1 MGTRMWD
8 RRSVLRAAIAGGAVA
23 AGVGG
28 VAGPAAARPPSFD
41 LSAPAGTLYSG
52 APLSSTTV
60 QQSFAFAPVHGRLF
74 VAQLLAGSPGTAGDL
89 RITEMSATGRVLGG
103 MSLLGHGHAVSFG
116 VHRTRRHGLDLWI
129 EGEANDNGYGT
140 VLKQVPWQDGATMD
154 RDDPRARTHHPVPEA
169 LEYTCAIDHRHGRMA
184 LRYHTDAGKRVA
196 IVPLAEMLRG
206 DTPERIADF
215 PQPEGLGT
223 FQGYALDGD
232 DLYTLD
238 GNSYS
243 ATNPHPGNTY
253 LSRIDCRTGELMER
267 VHNLTADSLDFRE
280 PEGLAIGPLRQP
292 RLYLGF
298 ASGEA
303 GDRRS
308 NLYFLD
314 RR

>member
-1 MGTRMWD
+1 MGTRIWD
-8 RRSVLRAAIAGGAVA
+8 RRNVLRAAIAGGAVA

-28 VAGPAAARPPSFD
+28 VAGSAAARPPSFD
-41 LSAPAGTLYSG
+41 LSAPARTLYSG

-60 QQSFAFAPVHGRLF
+60 QQAFAFEPRTGRLF

-89 RITEMSATGRVLGG
+89 RISEMSAAGRVLGW

-116 VHRTRRHGLDLWI
+116 VHRSRRDGLELWI
-129 EGEANDNGYGT
+129 EGEANSNGYGT
-140 VLKQVPWQDGATMD
+140 VLKQVPWQHGATMD
-154 RDDPRARTHHPVPEA
+154 RDDPHARTHHPVPEA

-184 LRYHTDAGKRVA
+184 LRYHTDAGKRLA
-196 IVPLAEMLRG
+196 IVPLSQMLRG
-206 DTPERIADF
+206 ETPERIADF
-215 PQPEGLGT
+215 AQPEGLGT

-232 DLYTLD
+232 DLYTID

-243 ATNPHPGNTY
+243 DTNPHPGNTY
-253 LSRIDCRTGELMER
+253 LSRIDCRTGELVER
-267 VHNLTADSLDFRE
+267 VHSLTADSLDFRE

-298 ASGEA
+298 ASGGA